1 MEKAARSREKSLR
14 AFKGREQH
22 VWIRNSRNNRDRL
35 LDSLAGTKG
44 MTTDGSIGAHS
55 CQFLERSV
63 KVDSGGDWSV
73 SRVKSNLRRLRMKL
87 KIAMAVVALFVFA
100 STAGLATAQDTTKT
114 THKKT
119 RTLTGC
125 LQKGDDANEYKLTT
139 TKGATWEIKSDTVKL
154 EDHVAH
160 TVTITGVVSNATL
173 HGAKE
178 DAKAEAKEHGID
190 KDSTEHGHMT
200 VTDLKMVSDSCSK

>member
-1 MEKAARSREKSLR
+1 
-14 AFKGREQH
+14 
-22 VWIRNSRNNRDRL
+22 
-35 LDSLAGTKG
+35 
-44 MTTDGSIGAHS
+44 
-55 CQFLERSV
+55 
-63 KVDSGGDWSV
+63 
-73 SRVKSNLRRLRMKL
+73 MKL
-87 KIAMAVVALFVFA
+87 KIAMAVVALFVFT

-125 LQKGDDANEYKLTT
+125 LQKSDDPNEYKLTT
-139 TKGATWEIKSDTVKL
+139 AKGATWEIKSDTVKL

-178 DAKAEAKEHGID
+178 DAKDEAKEHGMD
-190 KDSTEHGHMT
+190 KNSTEHGHMT
-200 VTDLKMVSDSCSK
+200 VTYLKMVSDSCSK